1 MADIQRYSQIADPAV
16 VQQINEVVS
25 SLVQAGW
32 TTTEGREPT
41 AAHRFVCAKV
51 AVQYGLDPLLREL
64 YLLGGVPY
72 VSLAGL
78 RRVASRSGCLDGVET
93 RPATREERDAAQVED
108 GEHYWIAHVYRTDRG
123 RPTIG
128 HGFSHAKNVG
138 IAKGDARILRNMAEN
153 RALARA
159 LRAAFDVSIPTD
171 DEMHAPEVQIIQST
185 HAEPTISP
193 AAPPPTTVRGR
204 TSQLP
209 APAPTAAPAADSR
222 QPELIPVAAPAAP
235 AQPAELDADGAYHEI
250 GQIIERLFNEDD
262 DRREAAIERAA
273 VLEPSAIVALY
284 RAVKNAP
291 NPNTARQILLR
302 GAP

>member
-41 AAHRFVCAKV
+41 AAHRFVCAKI

-93 RPATREERDAAQVED
+93 RPATREEREAAQVED

-128 HGFSHAKNVG
+128 HGFAHTRNVG
-138 IAKGDARILRNMAEN
+138 IGKGDPRILRNMAEN

-185 HAEPTISP
+185 PAETPSAP

-209 APAPTAAPAADSR
+209 APTPAPAPVVEVQTR
-222 QPELIPVAAPAAP
+222 QPELIPVAAPA
-235 AQPAELDADGAYHEI
+235 QPVELDADGAYHEI
-250 GQIIERLFNEDD
+250 GQAIERLFNEDD
-262 DRREAAIERAA
+262 PRREQAVERAA
-273 VLEPSAIVALY
+273 VLEPDAVIALY

-291 NPNTARQILLR
+291 NPNAARQLLVR